1 VVVDQRPDAVSDWD
15 GFFDSLDFGALVPEA
30 YERYRPAIVDGL
42 NFFLE
47 NLAADR
53 TMEILVE
60 QASMPSGTSIEERLV
75 AIARR
80 CPALHKLGQ
89 VLARDRRLPADFRR
103 LLQNLESMPSTLT
116 TLDARRLAEAELGPL
131 SRLRIDI
138 DEPPLAEASVAIVV
152 PFTSRSTCDQGAH
165 GVLKLLKPGIEE
177 KLEEELELLQRI
189 GALLDDNCQ
198 SYQLPQIDYE
208 DTFIEV
214 RALLSREICLDREQE
229 NMRHARREFSDVSS
243 VIVPEVYDFS
253 TPRLTAMQR
262 IIGTKVTD
270 ADLPASGRRKL
281 ADTIIQALLARPI
294 WSKVSQAVFHADP
307 HAGNLFA
314 TAEGRLGVLDW
325 SLVGHLTKDDRVQLT
340 QVLIG
345 AFTLDTSRVCE
356 AIDALAQG
364 RTDATSL
371 DEIVHQ
377 HMALVSQGG
386 GFPGLSWMMRLLDES
401 VTRARCRFGGDLVMF
416 RKVLQ
421 TLEGVVADVSPDCH
435 PDRVLIGAFVKQL
448 VIEWAQR
455 PFVLPSSRHFATHFS
470 NVDLTQ
476 LLMSVPFIGSR
487 QWVNLQATWL
497 HDTGLAIA
505 R

>member
-1 VVVDQRPDAVSDWD
+1 MVKQQRHSDAVSEWD
-15 GFFDSLDFGALVPEA
+15 GFLESLDFGALVPEA

-47 NLAADR
+47 HLAADR
-53 TMEILVE
+53 AIEILVE
-60 QASMPSGTSIEERLV
+60 QASTPAGTAIEERLV
-75 AIARR
+75 AIARH

-103 LLQNLESMPSTLT
+103 LLQTLESMPSTL
-116 TLDARRLAEAELGPL
+116 DAAEARRLAETELGTVSQLGL
-131 SRLRIDI
+131 SI

-152 PFTSRSTCDQGAH
+152 PFTSRSTCNRAAH
-165 GVLKLLKPGIEE
+165 GVLKLLKPGVEE

-189 GALLDDNCQ
+189 GALLDDRCQ
-198 SYQLPQIDYE
+198 TYQLPQIDYE
-208 DTFIEV
+208 NTFLEV
-214 RALLSREICLDREQE
+214 KALLSREICLDREQE
-229 NMRHARREFSDVSS
+229 HMRHARREFSDVSS
-243 VIVPEVYDFS
+243 VIVPDVYDFS

-270 ADLPASGRRKL
+270 ADLPASGRREL
-281 ADTIIQALLARPI
+281 ADMIIKALLARPI
-294 WSKVSQAVFHADP
+294 WSNAPRAVFHADP

-314 TAEGRLGVLDW
+314 TADGRLGVLDW

-345 AFTLDTSRVCE
+345 AFTLDASRVCE

-364 RTDATSL
+364 RTDAPSL
-371 DEIVHQ
+371 SQIVHQ
-377 HMALVSQGG
+377 HIALVSQGA
-386 GFPGLSWMMRLLDES
+386 FPGLSWVMRLLDES
-401 VTRARCRFGGDLVMF
+401 VTRARCRFGGDLLMF

-435 PDRVLIGAFVKQL
+435 PDRVLITAFMKQL
-448 VIEWAQR
+448 VIEWVQR
-455 PFVLPSSRHFATHFS
+455 PLALPSSRHFSTHFS
-470 NVDLTQ
+470 NIDLTQ
-476 LLMSVPFIGSR
+476 LLMSMPFLGSLR
-487 QWVNLQATWL
+487 WMNLQSTWL
-497 HDTGLAIA
+497 RDTGLGWA

>member
-1 VVVDQRPDAVSDWD
+1 VVIEQRDAVSEWD
-15 GFFDSLDFGALVPEA
+15 GFLESLDFGELVPDA

-53 TMEILVE
+53 AMDILVE
-60 QASMPSGTSIEERLV
+60 QASMPGGTTIGERLV

-103 LLQNLESMPSTLT
+103 LLQTLESMPSA
-116 TLDARRLAEAELGPL
+116 LDAAESRTLAEAELGPL
-131 SRLRIDI
+131 SRLCIEI
-138 DEPPLAEASVAIVV
+138 DEQPLAEASVAIVV
-152 PFTSRSTCDQGAH
+152 PFTSVGSSRDCEG

-177 KLEEELELLQRI
+177 KLEEELDLLQRI
-189 GALLDDNCQ
+189 GALLDDRCQ
-198 SYQLPQIDYE
+198 TYQLPQIDYE
-208 DTFIEV
+208 DTFLEV
-214 RALLSREICLDREQE
+214 KALLSREIRLDREQE
-229 NMRHARREFSDVSS
+229 HMRHARREFSDVAS

-270 ADLPASGRRKL
+270 ADLPATGRRKL
-281 ADTIIQALLARPI
+281 ADMIIKALLARPI
-294 WSKVSQAVFHADP
+294 WSKVPQAVFHADP

-314 TAEGRLGVLDW
+314 TADGSLGVLDW

-340 QVLIG
+340 QILIG
-345 AFTLDTSRVCE
+345 AFTLDASRVCE
-356 AIDALAQG
+356 AIDSLAQG
-364 RTDATSL
+364 RTDAPAL
-371 DEIVHQ
+371 REMVDQ
-377 HMALVSQGG
+377 HMALVSQGA
-386 GFPGLSWMMRLLDES
+386 FPGLSWVMRLLDES

-421 TLEGVVADVSPDCH
+421 TIEGVVADVSPDCH
-435 PDRVLIGAFVKQL
+435 PDRVLIGSFVKQL

-455 PFVLPSSRHFATHFS
+455 PFALPSSRHFATHFS
-470 NVDLTQ
+470 NVDLAR
-476 LLMSVPFIGSR
+476 LLMSAPFIGSR
-487 QWVNLQATWL
+487 QWVNLQASWL
-497 HDTGLAIA
+497 RDAGLALP

>member
-1 VVVDQRPDAVSDWD
+1 MVKKQRHFDAVSEWD
-15 GFFDSLDFGALVPEA
+15 GFLESLDFGALVPEA

-47 NLAADR
+47 NLAVDR
-53 TMEILVE
+53 AMQILVE
-60 QASMPSGTSIEERLV
+60 QASMPPGVAMEERLV
-75 AIARR
+75 AIARH

-103 LLQNLESMPSTLT
+103 LLQNLESMPSTL
-116 TLDARRLAEAELGPL
+116 DAAESRRLAEAELGPL

-138 DEPPLAEASVAIVV
+138 EESPLAEASVAIVV
-152 PFTSRSTCDQGAH
+152 PFTSSGASCECEG
-165 GVLKLLKPGIEE
+165 GVLKLLKPGVEE

-189 GALLDDNCQ
+189 GALLDERCLT
-198 SYQLPQIDYE
+198 YQLPQIDYE
-208 DTFIEV
+208 DTFLEV
-214 RALLSREICLDREQE
+214 KALLSREICLDREQE
-229 NMRHARREFSDVSS
+229 HMRHARREFSDVSS
-243 VIVPEVYDFS
+243 IIVPEVYDFS
-253 TPRLTAMQR
+253 TPHLTAMQR

-270 ADLPASGRRKL
+270 ADLPPAGRRRL
-281 ADTIIQALLARPI
+281 ADLIVEALLARPI
-294 WSKVSQAVFHADP
+294 WSKAPDAVFHADP

-314 TAEGRLGVLDW
+314 TADGRLGVLDW

-340 QVLIG
+340 QILIG
-345 AFTLDTSRVCE
+345 AFTLDASRVCE

-371 DEIVHQ
+371 SQVVHQ
-377 HMALVSQGG
+377 HMALISQGA
-386 GFPGLSWMMRLLDES
+386 FPGPSWVMRLLDES

-416 RKVLQ
+416 RKALQ

-435 PDRVLIGAFVKQL
+435 PDRVLIAAFAKQL
-448 VIEWAQR
+448 LFEWVQR
-455 PFVLPSSRHFATHFS
+455 PFALPSSRHFATHFS

-476 LLMSVPFIGSR
+476 LLMSTPFVGSLR
-487 QWVNLQATWL
+487 WMNLQSAWL
-497 HDTGLAIA
+497 RDIGLGLA